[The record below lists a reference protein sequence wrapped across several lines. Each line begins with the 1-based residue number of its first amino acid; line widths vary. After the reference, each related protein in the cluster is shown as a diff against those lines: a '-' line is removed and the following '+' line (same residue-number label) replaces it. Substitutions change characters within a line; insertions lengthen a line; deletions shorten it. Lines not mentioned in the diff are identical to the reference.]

1 MEFLL
6 KKKMITDNSP
16 INKYILIDTDQK
28 SCYAFISSVNLTEY
42 EAKAK
47 NYAYA
52 MNGAKKKYVLKKD
65 WK

>member
-1 MEFLL
+1 
-6 KKKMITDNSP
+6 MIIDNSS
-16 INKYILIDTDQK
+16 IHKYILIDTRQK

-42 EAKAK
+42 EAKTK

-52 MNGAKKKYVLKKD
+52 MNNIKKKYILKKD

>member
-1 MEFLL
+1 
-6 KKKMITDNSP
+6 MIIDKSP
-16 INKYILIDTDQK
+16 LNKYILIDTSLK
-28 SCYAFISSVNLTEY
+28 SCYAYLSSANLTEY
-42 EAKAK
+42 EAKTK